1 MALTDDLPRLLDL
14 VEAPM
19 VAIRHDLH
27 AHPELSFA
35 EFRTSHVIRA
45 RLDDLGWR
53 LEECPTE
60 TGAVATLEGSPGRR
74 VLIRADI
81 DALPVT
87 EETDLAFR
95 SENDGVMHA
104 CGHDVHTAAA
114 LGVADLLVRLRDA
127 GELVGTFTLVFQPA
141 EEGLGGA
148 RAMLERG
155 LLEGLDADYV
165 IGAHVSSL
173 GPVGFVAARPGV
185 FMSEAHAFD
194 IHLAG
199 AGGHGAMA
207 SDVGNVVLAVS
218 ALAPRLGEVVEG
230 LSFDGTAC
238 ACAAGVISAGTAP
251 NVVPRH
257 AVLSGTLRTFTD
269 DQRVA
274 ALARLEALVASV
286 ASQFSVTARV
296 DFTFSTPAVTNDA
309 RATQIVTDALSDA
322 PGVLYAEIGPVSP
335 SDDVSELLNRVPG
348 CYLFVGGG
356 APDGSSG
363 MHHSPD
369 FVVVDESCRIFA
381 TTLAVGALA
390 LARS

>member
-1 MALTDDLPRLLDL
+1 
-14 VEAPM
+14 M

-35 EFRTSHVIRA
+35 EFRTSQVIRA
-45 RLDDLGWR
+45 RLEELGWR
-53 LEECPTE
+53 LEECPTK
-60 TGAVATLEGSPGRR
+60 TGAVASLEGAAGHH
-74 VLIRADI
+74 VMIRADI

-87 EETDLAFR
+87 EETNLTFA
-95 SENDGVMHA
+95 SQTEGVMHA

-114 LGVADLLVRLRDA
+114 LGVADLLARLRDA
-127 GELVGTFTLVFQPA
+127 DELVGHFTLVFQPA

-148 RAMLERG
+148 RAMLEHG
-155 LLEGLDADYV
+155 LLEGRDVDYM

-173 GPVGFVAARPGV
+173 GPVGFVAARAGV
-185 FMSEAHAFD
+185 LMSEAHAFE
-194 IHLAG
+194 IHLSG
-199 AGGHGAMA
+199 VGGHGAMS

-218 ALAPRLGEVVEG
+218 ALAPRLGEVVDG

-238 ACAAGVISAGTAP
+238 ACSAGVIRAGSAA

-257 AVLSGTLRTFTD
+257 ASLSGTLRTFTD
-269 DQRVA
+269 DQRVE
-274 ALARLEALVASV
+274 ALARLQALVEGV
-286 ASQFSVTARV
+286 ASQFTVTARV
-296 DFTFSTPAVTNDA
+296 EFTFSTPAVTNDA
-309 RATQIVTDALSDA
+309 TAVRIVADALASA
-322 PGVLYAEIGPVSP
+322 PGVLYAEMGPVSP

-348 CYLFVGGG
+348 CYLFVGGA

-369 FVVVDESCRIFA
+369 FSVVDESCRVFA
-381 TTLAVGALA
+381 TTLATGALA

>member
-1 MALTDDLPRLLDL
+1 MALTDDLPALLDL

-35 EFRTSHVIRA
+35 EFRTSEVIRA
-45 RLDDLGWR
+45 RLEELGWR
-53 LEECPTE
+53 LEHCPTE
-60 TGAVATLEGSPGRR
+60 TGAVASLEGAPGRR

-95 SENDGVMHA
+95 SQTAGVMHA

-114 LGVADLLVRLRDA
+114 LGVADLLARLRDA

-141 EEGLGGA
+141 EEAAGGA
-148 RAMLERG
+148 RAMLEHG
-155 LLEGLDADYV
+155 LLEGRDIDYV

-185 FMSEAHAFD
+185 IMSEAHAFE

-199 AGGHGAMA
+199 TGGHGAMA

-218 ALAPRLGEVVEG
+218 TLAPRLGEVVDG
-230 LSFDGTAC
+230 FSFEGTAC
-238 ACAAGVISAGTAP
+238 ACSAGMIRAGSAA

-257 AVLSGTLRTFTD
+257 ASLSGTLRTFTD
-269 DQRVA
+269 DQRVE
-274 ALARLEALVASV
+274 ALARLDALVENV
-286 ASQFSVTARV
+286 ANQFSVTARV
-296 DFTFSTPAVTNDA
+296 DFTFSTPAVTNNA
-309 RATQIVTDALSDA
+309 RCLEIVSAALASA
-322 PGVLYAEIGPVSP
+322 PGVLYAEMGPVSP

-348 CYLFVGGG
+348 CYLFVGGA

-369 FVVVDESCRIFA
+369 FSVVDESCRVFA
-381 TTLAVGALA
+381 TTLATGALA

>member
-1 MALTDDLPRLLDL
+1 MALTDDLPALLDL
-14 VEAPM
+14 VEGPM

-35 EFRTSHVIRA
+35 EHRTSQVIRA
-45 RLDDLGWR
+45 RLEELGWH
-53 LEECPTE
+53 LEQCPTE
-60 TGAVATLEGSPGRR
+60 TGAVATLEGASGRR

-95 SENDGVMHA
+95 SETPGVMHA

-114 LGVADLLVRLRDA
+114 LGAADLLARLRDA

-148 RAMLERG
+148 LAMLERG
-155 LLEGLDADYV
+155 LLEGRDIDYV

-185 FMSEAHAFD
+185 IMSEAHAFE
-194 IHLAG
+194 IHLEG

-207 SDVGNVVLAVS
+207 SDVGNVVLAIS

-230 LSFDGTAC
+230 LVFEGTAC
-238 ACAAGVISAGTAP
+238 ACSAGVIRAGSAP

-257 AVLSGTLRTFTD
+257 ASLSGTLRTFTD

-274 ALARLEALVASV
+274 ALARLDALVDAV
-286 ASQFSVTARV
+286 ASQFTVTARV
-296 DFTFSTPAVTNDA
+296 DYTFSTPAVTNDA
-309 RATQIVTDALSDA
+309 HAVAVVAAALANA
-322 PGVLYAEIGPVSP
+322 PGVLYAEMGPVSP

-348 CYLFVGGG
+348 CYLFVGGA

-369 FVVVDESCRIFA
+369 FSVVDESCRVFA
-381 TTLAVGALA
+381 TTLATGALA
-390 LARS
+390 LARA

>member
-1 MALTDDLPRLLDL
+1 
-14 VEAPM
+14 M

-35 EFRTSHVIRA
+35 EFRTSSVIRT
-45 RLDDLGWR
+45 RLEELGWR

-60 TGAVATLEGSPGRR
+60 TGAVATLEGAPGRR
-74 VLIRADI
+74 VMIRADI
-81 DALPVT
+81 DALPVG
-87 EETDLAFR
+87 EETGLAFS
-95 SENDGVMHA
+95 SETAGVMHA

-114 LGVADLLVRLRDA
+114 LGVADLLARLHEAD
-127 GELVGTFTLVFQPA
+127 ELVGAFTLVFQPA

-155 LLEGLDADYV
+155 LLEGRDVDYV

-185 FMSEAHAFD
+185 IMSEAHAFD
-194 IHLAG
+194 IHLTG

-218 ALAPRLGEVVEG
+218 DLAPRLGEVVEG
-230 LSFDGTAC
+230 LSLEGTAC
-238 ACAAGVISAGTAP
+238 ACSAGVIRAGSAP

-257 AVLSGTLRTFTD
+257 ASLSGTLRTFTD
-269 DQRVA
+269 DQRVE
-274 ALARLEALVASV
+274 ALARLDALVASV
-286 ASQFSVTARV
+286 ASRFSVTADI
-296 DFTFSTPAVTNDA
+296 DFTFSTPAVTNDV
-309 RATQIVTDALSDA
+309 RALEIVAGALGNA
-322 PGVLYAEIGPVSP
+322 PGVLYAEMGPVSP

-348 CYLFVGGG
+348 CYLFVGGA

-363 MHHSPD
+363 MHHSPN
-369 FVVVDESCRIFA
+369 FVVVDEACRVFA
-381 TTLAVGALA
+381 ITLATGALA
-390 LARS
+390 LARN